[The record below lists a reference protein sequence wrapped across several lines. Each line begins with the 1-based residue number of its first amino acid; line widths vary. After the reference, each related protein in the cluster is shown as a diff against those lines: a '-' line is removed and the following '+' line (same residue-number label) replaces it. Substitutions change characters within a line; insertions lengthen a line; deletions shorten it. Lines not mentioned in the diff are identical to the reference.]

1 VVYNS
6 GKFYEHLNLVGSG
19 GIDDD
24 AYTVVS
30 LNFSYTSPSERW
42 VASLWGNNVFDEE
55 YYRTGIVAFGT
66 LGRDAIAGNPAHYGL
81 TLKFSF

>member
-1 VVYNS
+1 
-6 GKFYEHLNLVGSG
+6 
-19 GIDDD
+19 
-24 AYTVVS
+24 
-30 LNFSYTSPSERW
+30 
-42 VASLWGNNVFDEE
+42 VFDEE

>member
-1 VVYNS
+1 VYNS

-24 AYTVVS
+24 DYTVVN

-42 VASLWGNNVFDEE
+42 VASL
-55 YYRTGIVAFGT
+55 
-66 LGRDAIAGNPAHYGL
+66 
-81 TLKFSF
+81 